1 MKKIISIFSFLISS
15 SLAIPVLAAAPTD
28 FKAVVNDVFINGL
41 LKPVV
46 PLLIGLAVVVFIY
59 GVLTTVLSEGD
70 KKEEGKQYMLWGI
83 IGIFVMVSV
92 WGLVAIVSGTFQLDN
107 TRHSIQMTI
116 PTVTVTP
123 ALKTGN
129 K

>member
-1 MKKIISIFSFLISS
+1 MKKILYTFSLLAL
-15 SLAIPVLAAAPTD
+15 SLTAIPVWAAAPKD
-28 FKAVVNDVFINGL
+28 FKAVINDIFIGGL
-41 LKPVV
+41 LKPLV

-92 WGLVAIVSGTFQLDN
+92 WGLVAILQNTFQLEN
-107 TRHSIQMTI
+107 KPQNIQMTI
-116 PTVTVTP
+116 PITTVTTVQTQ
-123 ALKTGN
+123 
-129 K
+129 